1 MQYISCL
8 LYLKNRSKISVLYI
22 HAIGIMVDAG
32 ALVVWSGP
40 GVMHMRRDIRPCII
54 TWGVRN
60 WLHVRLWRLASRDR
74 EPDKTPAAPS
84 AVCSRR
90 RSSSSASHTRN
101 MRCVLLHRTF
111 QNRAL
116 AYESHRSMSTCII
129 TDSRRHGT
137 TRRFQKFW
145 VERERDALR

>member
-1 MQYISCL
+1 VQ
-8 LYLKNRSKISVLYI
+8 RTRR
-22 HAIGIMVDAG
+22 HAHAQGH
-32 ALVVWSGP
+32 P
-40 GVMHMRRDIRPCII
+40 GIRPCII

-145 VERERDALR
+145 VERERDALRLAYKFVSACFWLLPFVRV